1 MKFCSLVFLFC
12 GVSILRF
19 IHEKFPFVK
28 KIYRFDC
35 VKLKCQYIYQ
45 RYTKIRKVMVKRHK
59 DKLTEKL
66 IKETAKEVFFAQ
78 GKFHATTQEIATEAK
93 VNRALIHYYFR
104 TREQLFELVLQDA
117 LDSFASRLVDVISA
131 EDPFKTKVSTF
142 IEMFTEATVKYPY
155 LDVFI
160 VTEINRNENPKY
172 RILSPDLEGK
182 MKDKFVADLAKEI
195 EKGTIDPI
203 SPSQFIVNLL
213 SLCSYPLLAKPIIA
227 NMFNLKQREYKAFLK
242 ERHEIILKLIFKS

>member
-1 MKFCSLVFLFC
+1 
-12 GVSILRF
+12 
-19 IHEKFPFVK
+19 
-28 KIYRFDC
+28 
-35 VKLKCQYIYQ
+35 
-45 RYTKIRKVMVKRHK
+45 MVKRHK

-66 IKETAKEVFFAQ
+66 IKETAKEVFFAE
-78 GKFHATTQEIATEAK
+78 GKFHATTQEIATKAG

-117 LDSFASRLVDVISA
+117 LDSFAARLVDVITSA
-131 EDPFKTKVSTF
+131 DPFKVKVSTF

-160 VTEINRNENPKY
+160 VTEINRNENPKFK
-172 RILSPDLEGK
+172 ILSPQLESQ
-182 MKDKFVADLAKEI
+182 MKEQFVGDLAKEI

-203 SPSQFIVNLL
+203 TPSQFIVNLL
-213 SLCSYPLLAKPIIA
+213 SLCSYPLIAKPIIA

-242 ERHEIILKLIFKS
+242 ERHEVILKLIFKA

>member
-1 MKFCSLVFLFC
+1 
-12 GVSILRF
+12 
-19 IHEKFPFVK
+19 
-28 KIYRFDC
+28 
-35 VKLKCQYIYQ
+35 
-45 RYTKIRKVMVKRHK
+45 MVKRHK

-66 IKETAKEVFFAQ
+66 IKETAKEVFFAE
-78 GKFHATTQEIATEAK
+78 GKFHATTQEIATQAR

-117 LDSFASRLVDVISA
+117 LDSFAARLVDVITSA
-131 EDPFKTKVSTF
+131 DPFKVKVSTF

-160 VTEINRNENPKY
+160 VTEINRNENPKFK
-172 RILSPDLEGK
+172 ILSPQLESQMKEQFVDDLN
-182 MKDKFVADLAKEI
+182 KEI

-203 SPSQFIVNLL
+203 TPSQFIVNLL
-213 SLCSYPLLAKPIIA
+213 SLCSYPLIAKPIIA

-242 ERHEIILKLIFKS
+242 ERHEVILKLIFKA